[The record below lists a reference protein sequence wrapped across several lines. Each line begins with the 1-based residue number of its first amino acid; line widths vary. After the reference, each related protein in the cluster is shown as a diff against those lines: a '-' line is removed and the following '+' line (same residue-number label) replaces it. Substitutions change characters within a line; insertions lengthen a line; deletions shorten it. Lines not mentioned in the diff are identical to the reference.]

1 VSNHSLWID
10 LGLTVIYY
18 LRKPTLGFAPFVV
31 QQVFGAVAG
40 ENAFKT
46 LSLIIIIFNF
56 ILFSFLKK

>member
-40 ENAFKT
+40 ER
-46 LSLIIIIFNF
+46 I
-56 ILFSFLKK
+56 